1 MARDHNDRPYT
12 AARDAMHL
20 HQGELPRLMLRWALG
35 RERWRAWRRLVSW
48 AVPWGA
54 CTIASLLRDDGSQFL
69 FVGIAI
75 GMGSTLGSRMLRV
88 MPVQV
93 RVEELFGRNI
103 WNDPFWLKFPAE
115 CGARR
120 FAKQLR
126 AHGGRSLVPKHRK
139 ALVWGLAHVQDLG
152 TYPAVLLRNTEFA
165 EAGVR
170 AWVEERAGG
179 ALEMAH
185 TLCTHPEVHTL
196 RDLVHLIERLG
207 RKIPQTPA
215 P

>member
-1 MARDHNDRPYT
+1 MGRDLSNRPY
-12 AARDAMHL
+12 AAGRDAMDL
-20 HQGELPRLMLRWALG
+20 HQGELPRLMLHWSLR
-35 RERWRAWRRLVSW
+35 RERWRAWRRLVTW
-48 AVPWGA
+48 AIPWGA
-54 CTIASLLRDDGSQFL
+54 CTIASLLRDDGAQFL

-93 RVEELFGRNI
+93 RVEELFGRGI
-103 WNDPFWLKFPAE
+103 WEDPFWLKLPAE

-139 ALVWGLAHVQDLG
+139 ALAWGIAHVEDLS
-152 TYPAVLLRNTEFA
+152 TYPAVLLRNVEFA
-165 EAGVR
+165 DAGVR
-170 AWVEERAGG
+170 AWVEERTDG

-185 TLCTHPEVHTL
+185 TLCTHPEVRTL
-196 RDLVHLIERLG
+196 GDLVRLIERLG
-207 RKIPQTPA
+207 RKTSQTPA